1 MKKLNQSFITTNIV
15 IFFYCMQKFIDY
27 WYFTLIDK
35 KSDASANCCN
45 LIKELKNINK
55 PYWVYFYARI
65 RLLEKSFHVFN

>member
-1 MKKLNQSFITTNIV
+1 
-15 IFFYCMQKFIDY
+15 MQKFIDY